1 MSEKQENWEGGWV
14 FTPKKAQAEHE
25 SGLTLRFIFLPL
37 SDADRRAFIKED
49 LCDLGRSH
57 TPDGQTV
64 CIVAPSEN
72 LRESLVALRQQ
83 HGVRNAHSVLTWL
96 VREAGWMFASSQEAL
111 SKARRVRRSSAARK
125 AGKPVVRMKSY
136 GITLDEDTFLRAK
149 ALGDGRASRGIRRLF
164 AVLKAGSNLPMLGE
178 DR

>member
-49 LCDLGRSH
+49 LCDLGRSRTQH
-57 TPDGQTV
+57 GDTV
-64 CIVAPSEN
+64 CIVARSDN
-72 LRESLVALRQQ
+72 LRDSLVALRQQ
-83 HGVRNAHSVLTWL
+83 HGVRNAHSVLTWM
-96 VREAGWMFASSQEAL
+96 VREAGWMFAAAQN
-111 SKARRVRRSSAARK
+111 KPRRARRSSAARK
-125 AGKPVVRMKSY
+125 GKPTAVPMKSY
-136 GITLDEDTFLRAK
+136 GITLDEETFLRAK
-149 ALGDGRASRGIRRLF
+149 ALGEGSASRGIRRLF
-164 AVLKAGSNLPMLGE
+164 AVFKAGSNLPMLEE

>member
-1 MSEKQENWEGGWV
+1 MSEKQEIWDGGWV
-14 FTPKKAQAEHE
+14 FTPKKAQAVHE

-37 SDADRRAFIKED
+37 SDADRRAFIQED
-49 LCDLGRSH
+49 WCDLGRSRTQH
-57 TPDGQTV
+57 GDTV
-64 CIVAPSEN
+64 CIVARSDN

-96 VREAGWMFASSQEAL
+96 VREAGWMFAAAQN
-111 SKARRVRRSSAARK
+111 KPRRARRASASRK
-125 AGKPVVRMKSY
+125 NKQAFTPMKSY

-149 ALGDGRASRGIRRLF
+149 ALGEGSASRGIRRLF
-164 AVLKAGSNLPMLGE
+164 AVLKAGSNLPMLEE